1 MTQVGSVVSMVR
13 TEYRMCPFLSLNYGI
28 FQLVLFPN
36 NECISGKETV
46 VYNALKTASQTAN
59 FSIYRSS
66 ELPQRWHYG
75 QSPRAPPLLAVADI
89 GYAFQDLIEWYEE
102 WFQQKF
108 NRTSTCK
115 NMQDCNLHPLT
126 Y

>member
-1 MTQVGSVVSMVR
+1 MNIKCALFFLLIMV
-13 TEYRMCPFLSLNYGI
+13 FL
-28 FQLVLFPN
+28 QLLLFPH

-46 VYNALKTASQTAN
+46 VYNALKTATQTAN

-75 QSPRAPPLLAVADI
+75 QSPRTPPLLAVADV

-108 NRTSTCK
+108 NRTCK
-115 NMQDCNLHPLT
+115 NMQSRTH
-126 Y
+126 